1 MMNNRKVYTSK
12 LILMYCFLVGVLLSQ
27 PKLNIQ
33 IGGGYYNPKLIGLD
47 PDSNNVIPSGSLLS
61 NNLLLNRGVRYQ
73 IYHNMRLGYTQS
85 HSLHFGKIGS
95 SNYSRNIA
103 FRSISFETF
112 YYVRE
117 KMELNFTLAPMINK
131 GKISIIDEKA
141 SADMDTLLSS
151 YNNSSVNLSTGGTMK
166 KTWLGFA
173 SHIGLRYY
181 FSSLL
186 SVEGKIGYYNSSYS
200 ENNWKLEGEK
210 VTGPKM
216 KIKELPIIQFNL
228 IIGL

>member
-12 LILMYCFLVGVLLSQ
+12 LILMYCLLGGVLLSQ

-33 IGGGYYNPKLIGLD
+33 LGGGYYNPKLIGLD

-61 NNLLLNRGVRYQ
+61 NNLLLNWGVRYQ

-95 SNYSRNIA
+95 SKYSRNIA

-117 KMELNFTLAPMINK
+117 KMELNFTLAPMINM
-131 GKISIIDEKA
+131 GRISIIDEKA

>member
-12 LILMYCFLVGVLLSQ
+12 LILMYCLLGGVLLSQ

-33 IGGGYYNPKLIGLD
+33 LGGGYYNPKLIGLD

-61 NNLLLNRGVRYQ
+61 NNLLLNWGVRYQ

-117 KMELNFTLAPMINK
+117 KMELNFTLAPMINM
-131 GKISIIDEKA
+131 GRISIIDEKA

-173 SHIGLRYY
+173 SHVGLRYY

>member
-33 IGGGYYNPKLIGLD
+33 LGGGYYNPKLIGLD

-61 NNLLLNRGVRYQ
+61 NNLLLNWGVRYQ

-95 SNYSRNIA
+95 SKYSRNIA

-131 GKISIIDEKA
+131 GNISIIDEKS

-216 KIKELPIIQFNL
+216 KINELPIIQFNL

>member
-12 LILMYCFLVGVLLSQ
+12 LILMYCLLGGVLLSQ

-33 IGGGYYNPKLIGLD
+33 LGGGYYNPKLIGLD

-61 NNLLLNRGVRYQ
+61 NNLLLNWGVRYQ

-95 SNYSRNIA
+95 SKYSRNIA

-131 GKISIIDEKA
+131 GRISIIDEKA

-173 SHIGLRYY
+173 SHVGLRYY

>member
-1 MMNNRKVYTSK
+1 MNNRKVYTSK
-12 LILMYCFLVGVLLSQ
+12 LILMYCLLGGVLLSQ

-33 IGGGYYNPKLIGLD
+33 LGGGYYNPKLIGLD

-61 NNLLLNRGVRYQ
+61 NNLLLNWGVRYQ

-95 SNYSRNIA
+95 SKYSRNIA

-131 GKISIIDEKA
+131 GRISIIDEKA

-173 SHIGLRYY
+173 SHVGLRYY

>member
-12 LILMYCFLVGVLLSQ
+12 LILMYCLLGGVLLSQ

-33 IGGGYYNPKLIGLD
+33 LGGGYYNPKLIGLD

-61 NNLLLNRGVRYQ
+61 NNLLLNWGVRYQ

-95 SNYSRNIA
+95 SKYSRNIA

-117 KMELNFTLAPMINK
+117 KMELNFTLAPMINM
-131 GKISIIDEKA
+131 GRISIIDEKA

-173 SHIGLRYY
+173 SHVGLRYY

>member
-12 LILMYCFLVGVLLSQ
+12 LILMYCLLGGVLLSQ

-33 IGGGYYNPKLIGLD
+33 LGGGYYNPKLIGLD

-61 NNLLLNRGVRYQ
+61 NNLLLNWGVRYQ

-95 SNYSRNIA
+95 SNYNRNIA

-131 GKISIIDEKA
+131 GNISIIDEKS

-216 KIKELPIIQFNL
+216 KINELPIIQFNL

>member
-12 LILMYCFLVGVLLSQ
+12 LILMYCLLGGVLLSQ

-33 IGGGYYNPKLIGLD
+33 LGGGYYNPKLIGLD

-61 NNLLLNRGVRYQ
+61 NNLLLNWGVRYQ

-95 SNYSRNIA
+95 SNYNRNIA

-131 GKISIIDEKA
+131 GNISIIDEKS

>member
-12 LILMYCFLVGVLLSQ
+12 LILMYCLLGGVLLSQ

-33 IGGGYYNPKLIGLD
+33 LGGGYYNPKLIGLD

-61 NNLLLNRGVRYQ
+61 NNLLLNWGVRYQ

-95 SNYSRNIA
+95 SNYNRNIA

-117 KMELNFTLAPMINK
+117 KMELNFTLAPMINM
-131 GKISIIDEKA
+131 GRISIIDEKA

>member
-1 MMNNRKVYTSK
+1 
-12 LILMYCFLVGVLLSQ
+12 
-27 PKLNIQ
+27 
-33 IGGGYYNPKLIGLD
+33 
-47 PDSNNVIPSGSLLS
+47 
-61 NNLLLNRGVRYQ
+61 
-73 IYHNMRLGYTQS
+73 MRLGYTQS

-95 SNYSRNIA
+95 SNYNRNIA

-131 GKISIIDEKA
+131 GKISIIDEKS

-216 KIKELPIIQFNL
+216 KINELPIIQFNL

>member
-27 PKLNIQ
+27 TKLNIQ
-33 IGGGYYNPKLIGLD
+33 LGGGYYNPKLIGLD
-47 PDSNNVIPSGSLLS
+47 PDSNDVIPSGSLLS
-61 NNLLLNRGVRYQ
+61 NNLLLNWGVRYQ

-117 KMELNFTLAPMINK
+117 KMELNFTLAPMINM
-131 GKISIIDEKA
+131 GRISIIDEKA

-173 SHIGLRYY
+173 SHVGLRYY

>member
-33 IGGGYYNPKLIGLD
+33 LGGGYYNPKLIGLD

-61 NNLLLNRGVRYQ
+61 NNLLLNWGVRYQ

-117 KMELNFTLAPMINK
+117 KMELNFTLAQMINK

-166 KTWLGFA
+166 KTRLGFA

>member
-1 MMNNRKVYTSK
+1 
-12 LILMYCFLVGVLLSQ
+12 MYCFLVGVLLSQ

-33 IGGGYYNPKLIGLD
+33 LGGGYYNPKLIGLD

-61 NNLLLNRGVRYQ
+61 NNLLLNWGVRYQ

-181 FSSLL
+181 FCLL
-186 SVEGKIGYYNSSYS
+186 YTSPS
-200 ENNWKLEGEK
+200 
-210 VTGPKM
+210 PRD
-216 KIKELPIIQFNL
+216 
-228 IIGL
+228 

>member
-12 LILMYCFLVGVLLSQ
+12 LILMYCLLGGVLLSQ

-33 IGGGYYNPKLIGLD
+33 LGGGYYNPKLIGLD

-61 NNLLLNRGVRYQ
+61 NNLLLNWGVRYQ

-131 GKISIIDEKA
+131 GKISIIDEKS

-181 FSSLL
+181 FSSLF
-186 SVEGKIGYYNSSYS
+186 SIEGKIGYYNSSYS

-216 KIKELPIIQFNL
+216 KINELPIIQFNL

>member
-1 MMNNRKVYTSK
+1 MNNRKVYTSK
-12 LILMYCFLVGVLLSQ
+12 LILMYCLLGGVLLSQ

-33 IGGGYYNPKLIGLD
+33 LGGGYYNPKLIGLD

-61 NNLLLNRGVRYQ
+61 NNLLLNWGVRYQ

-95 SNYSRNIA
+95 SNYNRNIA

-131 GKISIIDEKA
+131 GNISIIDEKS

-216 KIKELPIIQFNL
+216 KINELPIIQFNL

>member
-12 LILMYCFLVGVLLSQ
+12 LILMYCLLGGVLLSQ

-33 IGGGYYNPKLIGLD
+33 LGGGYYNPKLIGLD

-61 NNLLLNRGVRYQ
+61 NNLLLNWGVRYQ

-95 SNYSRNIA
+95 SKYSRNIA

-131 GKISIIDEKA
+131 GKISIIDEKS

-216 KIKELPIIQFNL
+216 KINELPIIQFNL

>member
-1 MMNNRKVYTSK
+1 
-12 LILMYCFLVGVLLSQ
+12 
-27 PKLNIQ
+27 
-33 IGGGYYNPKLIGLD
+33 
-47 PDSNNVIPSGSLLS
+47 
-61 NNLLLNRGVRYQ
+61 
-73 IYHNMRLGYTQS
+73 MRLGYTQS

-95 SNYSRNIA
+95 SKYSRNIA

-131 GKISIIDEKA
+131 GRISIIDEKA

-210 VTGPKM
+210 VIGPKM